1 MGRTIIIV
9 NATQVVTSDSNP
21 QGLLSVVPGYPKQFD
36 SKNYND
42 DLELTMNQAMGEY
55 HDRLSI
61 NYKDTNP
68 TRIMKTV
75 TLETADGRQLQMKSI
90 GGFVAEPEPEPNEE
104 A

>member
-1 MGRTIIIV
+1 MARTILTV
-9 NATQVVTSDSNP
+9 NATQVVTSQANP
-21 QGLLSVVPGYPKQFD
+21 RGIMSTVSGYPKTFD
-36 SKNYND
+36 SKNYNN

-90 GGFVAEPEPEPNEE
+90 GGFVAEPEEE
-104 A
+104 Q